1 MENYY
6 GKMEKTLVTYVQSK
20 HHDLRIQTMYS
31 GKRKSLAI
39 TPSDVDIF
47 SQTSETL
54 NGTASKNN
62 ISQSQKNNTLNK
74 RDHI

>member
-1 MENYY
+1 
-6 GKMEKTLVTYVQSK
+6 MEKTLVTYVQSK

-39 TPSDVDIF
+39 TPSDVDTF

>member
-1 MENYY
+1 
-6 GKMEKTLVTYVQSK
+6 
-20 HHDLRIQTMYS
+20 MYS

-54 NGTASKNN
+54 NGTAFKNI
-62 ISQSQKNNTLNK
+62 ISQNQKNNTLNK